1 MIAPRVISFDLDDT
15 LWPAAPVIAAAE
27 AALQSWLREH
37 HPRAVH
43 GFTLDSMRNLRA
55 RVAERFPLKSH
66 DLTFLRRQ
74 ALAEMFAAA
83 GYPDGPA
90 ADVAFEIFLSH
101 RNRVE
106 FYADALPALTRLRAK
121 YRLFALSNGNAD
133 LERCGI
139 ADLFEGH
146 VTASAAGA
154 AKPDAR
160 IYAHLLRAAGVPA
173 IEVLHV
179 GDDPLADVVGATQAG
194 LQAVW
199 LNRDARTWPEQFAA
213 PARTVTTLADIL

>member
-1 MIAPRVISFDLDDT
+1 MDAPRVISLDLDDT
-15 LWPAAPVIAAAE
+15 LWPVAPVIAAAE

-37 HPRAVH
+37 HPRAVL
-43 GFTLDSMRNLRA
+43 GLTVDSMRDLRT
-55 RVAERFPLKSH
+55 RVAERFPSKSH
-66 DLTFLRRQ
+66 DLTFVRRQ

-90 ADVAFEIFLSH
+90 ADDAFEIFLSE

-106 FYADALPALTRLRAK
+106 FYADVLPALTRLRAK

-146 VTASAAGA
+146 ITASAAGA

-160 IYAHLLRAAGVPA
+160 IFAHLLRTAGGQALGV
-173 IEVLHV
+173 VDLGGH
-179 GDDPLADVVGATQAG
+179 PLAGGGGA
-194 LQAVW
+194 
-199 LNRDARTWPEQFAA
+199 RP
-213 PARTVTTLADIL
+213 